1 MGSFAKLFTFKTS
14 YAYNSESFAYVN
26 CKLLKSLP
34 TGLAAGTLV
43 PEALVNFKKSKIKL
57 NVDGFIHTLNF
68 DVVWGPDDVS
78 RKSAN
83 DNDSDFDCDE
93 DEEDEDQEEEEE
105 EEEQEED
112 DDDDEE
118 EDGKK
123 KDQN

>member
-14 YAYNSESFAYVN
+14 YAYNPESFAYVN
-26 CKLLKSLP
+26 CTLLKSLP
-34 TGLAAGTLV
+34 TGLAAGTIV

-93 DEEDEDQEEEEE
+93 DEDEDEDEEDEDQEEEDEE
-105 EEEQEED
+105 EE
-112 DDDDEE
+112 EE